1 MKIHLKLYGV
11 FGSAAKRSD
20 LELDAIEGTTVRSL
34 VSQLVSQENYRSLK
48 LLLLDSSTSD
58 PRPNA
63 LILVSGRE
71 VSALNGMDTV
81 LHEGDEIAILPI
93 AHGG

>member
-1 MKIHLKLYGV
+1 MRIRLKLYGV
-11 FGSAAKRSD
+11 FRSAAKRRD
-20 LELDAIEGTTVRSL
+20 LELDTMEGSTVRSL
-34 VSQLVSQENYRSLK
+34 VSQLVSQEDYRSLK
-48 LLLLDSSTSD
+48 LLLLDSSTTD

-71 VSALNGMDTV
+71 LSVLNGMETV

>member
-1 MKIHLKLYGV
+1 MRVVLRFFGV
-11 FGSAAKRSD
+11 FRSASGTSELALDLLTGS
-20 LELDAIEGTTVRSL
+20 TVRSL
-34 VSQLVSQENYRSLK
+34 VNELAEREQFQEFKK
-48 LLLLDSSTSD
+48 LFLDTTTSD

-71 VSALNGMDTV
+71 ISSLNGLETL
-81 LHEGDEIAILPI
+81 LHEGDEVAILPI